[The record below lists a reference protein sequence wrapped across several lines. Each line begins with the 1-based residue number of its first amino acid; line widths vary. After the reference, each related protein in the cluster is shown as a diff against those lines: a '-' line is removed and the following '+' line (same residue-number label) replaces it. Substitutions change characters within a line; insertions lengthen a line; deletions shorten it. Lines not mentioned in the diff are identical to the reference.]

1 MTENRGSYDMALLG
15 LEDQQTRLKFLY
27 AEKTYSRISGEKAI
41 KDLIKISGLS
51 ENLFLYECYQE
62 QFSKISSQDYMFP
75 EQKFRS
81 LTALWGLHTGRFHFM
96 ELPISETIRENVATP
111 GHEDLPPKIY
121 NFGDLKAF
129 ENYSL
134 HFSSWDEKFDKY
146 FIDVRKLES
155 GKGDDVPDEDFK
167 LRFDLAGEILEKLKA
182 RLRELLTPG
191 NSVEV
196 AKHNAALRQLV
207 SEIDRWPIG
216 LKSFIWNC
224 FDELKKELKV
234 KDKFAELILKAL
246 GDAVYE
252 GLDFEAFR
260 REIIKYYWGQLEAL
274 LKDTE
279 RKKIVEII
287 KLEVEEL
294 TDVSNNIGN

>member
-96 ELPISETIRENVATP
+96 ELPVSQAIREHVATA
-111 GHEDLPPKIY
+111 GYEDLPPKTY
-121 NFGDLKAF
+121 TFGDLPAF
-129 ENYSL
+129 EAHSL
-134 HFSSWDEKFDKY
+134 HFSNWDEKFDKY
-146 FIDVRKLES
+146 FTDVKKLKS